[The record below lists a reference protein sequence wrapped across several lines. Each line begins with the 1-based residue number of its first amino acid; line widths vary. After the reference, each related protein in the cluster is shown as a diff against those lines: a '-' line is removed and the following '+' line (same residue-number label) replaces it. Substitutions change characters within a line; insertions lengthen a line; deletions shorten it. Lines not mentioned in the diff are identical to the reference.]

1 MPRDGTKNLIPL
13 TQRSE
18 EEQKRLRSKAGK
30 KSGEARRQKRLL
42 RDTLEDILNS
52 KSSSGKTYQEEI
64 SMALF
69 KAALNGDTKAYEII
83 RDTVGQKPIDQIK
96 AEIETPVFKND
107 LDE

>member
-1 MPRDGTKNLIPL
+1 MPRDGTKNLIPV
-13 TQRSE
+13 T
-18 EEQKRLRSKAGK
+18 KRSKEEAK
-30 KSGEARRQKRLL
+30 KISSKGGINSGIARRQKKLL

-64 SMALF
+64 SIALF

-83 RDTVGQKPIDQIK
+83 RDTVGQKPIDQIR